1 MSNLF
6 FKRRHILVPSL
17 LGWLLITALFFFA
30 AWLLLL
36 NTYSFLAKQKP
47 GHAKM
52 LVVEGWIPD
61 HGLRNAIEYYSE
73 NNYEIMVVTGVPIT
87 QWTYSSP
94 FSNMAEASVESMKRL
109 FFKDTIYT
117 ATIPNTVLR
126 DRTYGTAVAL
136 KMELEK
142 WNLGY
147 NDFDLYTMGAHAR
160 RSHLMYRKAF
170 SDGRQIGLITDT
182 DPSFDAKS
190 WYKTSRGFRIVF
202 SELISY
208 FYSALFF
215 HPDIEHY
222 KANIINGR
230 YVDQLVGKRYEK
242 DRYFADSLT
251 SPLNKN
257 DLQRFR
263 GLKYFPPN
271 EKYKLS
277 AHLEQDTL
285 SEVFSMPTTTERQP
299 RYRKYG
305 TLHFEIDGQQLQLS
319 IFQNMDQLEKDP
331 TYNALFLPFKDLTNK
346 DLTYGGGRYLD
357 LEIPH
362 ADSLVVDFNLC
373 YNPYCAYDERW
384 SCPLTPLENYLEMPI
399 FAGEKKYP

>member
-6 FKRRHILVPSL
+6 FKRRYIWVPSL
-17 LGWLLITALFFFA
+17 LGWLMIIALMLFIG
-30 AWLLLL
+30 WMLLL
-36 NTYSFLAKQKP
+36 NTYPFLAKQKP
-47 GHAKM
+47 GHAKI

-61 HGLRNAIEYYSE
+61 HGLRNAIDYYYD

-87 QWTYSSP
+87 QWTFSSP
-94 FSNMAEASVESMKRL
+94 FANMAEASVESMKRL
-109 FFKDTIYT
+109 FFRDTIYT

-142 WNLGY
+142 WNFSQR
-147 NDFDLYTMGAHAR
+147 DFDLYTMGAHAR
-160 RSHLMYRKAF
+160 RSHLMYEKVF
-170 SDGRQIGLITDT
+170 NDGRQIGLITDT
-182 DPSFDAKS
+182 DPSFDASS

-208 FYSALFF
+208 FYSAVFF

-230 YVDQLVGKRYEK
+230 YVDKLVSKRYEK
-242 DRYFADSLT
+242 DRYFADSLS

-263 GLKYFPPN
+263 GLKYFQPDK
-271 EKYKLS
+271 KYKIQ
-277 AHLEQDTL
+277 AYLEPDSL
-285 SEVFSMPTTTERQP
+285 SEIFTMPTTTERQP

-305 TLHFEIDGQQLQLS
+305 TLHFEIDDQKLQLS
-319 IFQNMDQLEKDP
+319 IFQNVDQLEKNP
-331 TYNALFLPFKDLTNK
+331 AYNSLFLPFKDLTNK
-346 DLTYGGGRYLD
+346 DFTYGGGRYLD
-357 LEIPH
+357 LEIPKS
-362 ADSLVVDFNLC
+362 DSLIIDFNLC

-384 SCPLTPLENYLEMPI
+384 SCPLTPLENYLEVPI